1 MFALANCLKNPFP
14 TLNSL
19 SWSSS
24 DCSVTASKVRFLFP
38 WLDAVVAATPGAGGG
53 GVDDLVLPV
62 LLLFGFCLPSS
73 GLPVEVFVVFN
84 AVVQV
89 VCLLAGASSATA
101 LRFLQ
106 TAIVCW

>member
-1 MFALANCLKNPFP
+1 MALANCLKKPLL

-38 WLDAVVAATPGAGGG
+38 WLDAVVATLDVGGG

-62 LLLFGFCLPSS
+62 LLLFGVCLLFASS
-73 GLPVEVFVVFN
+73 GLAMEAFVVFN

-89 VCLLAGASSATA
+89 VCLLGGASSATA
-101 LRFLQ
+101 LRFLE
-106 TAIVCW
+106 TAIVCR